1 MTLREAFKGIEFR
14 KGTWRI
20 WFDDEDDVDE
30 TDFYAESLDDL
41 ESLWNE
47 FVSENDLRSDIVEQ
61 VFDTYDPYY
70 GDWFDGTT
78 IDKEYVIGHIK
89 CMLKHKKLHGLGEF
103 EVLAL
108 RAAIEYI
115 NKANVKESFWV
126 DGIENRLED

>member
-20 WFDDEDDVDE
+20 WFDDGDDGDE
-30 TDFYAESLDDL
+30 TEFYAESLDDL
-41 ESLWNE
+41 ESLWDE
-47 FVSENDLRSDIVEQ
+47 FVSENDLRNDIVEQ
-61 VFDTYDPYY
+61 VFDIYDPYY
-70 GDWFDGTT
+70 GDWFDGTKA
-78 IDKEYVIGHIK
+78 DKEYVIYQIRYI
-89 CMLKHKKLHGLGEF
+89 LKHKKRHELGEF

-115 NKANVKESFWV
+115 NKAEVKESFWV

>member
-20 WFDDEDDVDE
+20 WFDDEDSGDE
-30 TDFYAESLDDL
+30 TEFYSESLDDL

-47 FVSENDLRSDIVEQ
+47 FLLENGFKSDIVEQ
-61 VFDTYDPYY
+61 VFDIYDPYY
-70 GDWFDGTT
+70 GDWFDGTKA
-78 IDKEYVIGHIK
+78 DKEYVIDQIK
-89 CMLKHKKLHGLGEF
+89 FILKNKKLHELGEF

-115 NKANVKESFWV
+115 NKANIKESFWV

>member
-1 MTLREAFKGIEFR
+1 MTLREAFNGIKFR

-20 WFDDEDDVDE
+20 WFDDEDDGDE
-30 TDFYAESLDDL
+30 TEFYAESLDDL

-47 FVSENDLRSDIVEQ
+47 FLLENNLRSDIVEQ
-61 VFDTYDPYY
+61 VFDIYDPYY
-70 GDWFDGTT
+70 GDWFDGTKA
-78 IDKEYVIGHIK
+78 DKEYVIDQIK
-89 CMLKHKKLHGLGEF
+89 FILKNKKLHELGEF

>member
-1 MTLREAFKGIEFR
+1 MTLREAFKGIKFR

-20 WFDDEDDVDE
+20 WFDDEDDGDE
-30 TDFYAESLDDL
+30 TEFYAESLDDL

-47 FVSENDLRSDIVEQ
+47 FLLENNLRSDIVEQ
-61 VFDTYDPYY
+61 VFDIYDPYY
-70 GDWFDGTT
+70 GDWFDGTKA
-78 IDKEYVIGHIK
+78 DKEYVIDQIK
-89 CMLKHKKLHGLGEF
+89 FILKNKKLHELGEF

>member
-20 WFDDEDDVDE
+20 WFDDEDDGDE
-30 TDFYAESLDDL
+30 TEFYAESLDDL

-47 FVSENDLRSDIVEQ
+47 FVSENDLRNDIVEQ
-61 VFDTYDPYY
+61 VFDIYDPYY
-70 GDWFDGTT
+70 GDWFDGTKA
-78 IDKEYVIGHIK
+78 DKEYVIDQIK
-89 CMLKHKKLHGLGEF
+89 FILKNKKLHELGEF

>member
-1 MTLREAFKGIEFR
+1 MTLREAFKGIKFR

-20 WFDDEDDVDE
+20 WFDDEDDGDE
-30 TDFYAESLDDL
+30 TEFYAESLDDL

-47 FVSENDLRSDIVEQ
+47 FLLENDLRSDIVEQ
-61 VFDTYDPYY
+61 VFDIYDPYY
-70 GDWFDGTT
+70 GDWFDGTKA
-78 IDKEYVIGHIK
+78 DKEYVIDQIK
-89 CMLKHKKLHGLGEF
+89 FILKNKKLHELGEF

-115 NKANVKESFWV
+115 NKAEVKESFWV

>member
-20 WFDDEDDVDE
+20 WFDDDDDGDE
-30 TDFYAESLDDL
+30 TEFYAESLDDL

-47 FVSENDLRSDIVEQ
+47 FLLENGFRSDIVEQ
-61 VFDTYDPYY
+61 VFDIYDPYY
-70 GDWFDGTT
+70 GDWFDGTKA
-78 IDKEYVIGHIK
+78 DKEYVIDQIK
-89 CMLKHKKLHGLGEF
+89 FILKNKKLHELGEF

-115 NKANVKESFWV
+115 NKANIKESFWV

>member
-20 WFDDEDDVDE
+20 WFDDGDGGDE
-30 TDFYAESLDDL
+30 TEFYAESLDDI

-47 FVSENDLRSDIVEQ
+47 FLLENNLKSDIVEQ
-61 VFDTYDPYY
+61 VFDIYDPYY
-70 GDWFDGTT
+70 GDWFDGTKA
-78 IDKEYVIGHIK
+78 DKEYVIDQIK
-89 CMLKHKKLHGLGEF
+89 FILKNKKLHELGEF

-115 NKANVKESFWV
+115 NKAEVKESFWV

>member
-20 WFDDEDDVDE
+20 WFDDEDDGDE
-30 TDFYAESLDDL
+30 TEFYAESLDDL
-41 ESLWNE
+41 ESLWDE
-47 FVSENDLRSDIVEQ
+47 FLLENDLRSDIVEQ
-61 VFDTYDPYY
+61 VFDIYDPYY
-70 GDWFDGTT
+70 GDWFDGTKA
-78 IDKEYVIGHIK
+78 DKEYVIDQIK
-89 CMLKHKKLHGLGEF
+89 FILKNKKLHELGEF

>member
-20 WFDDEDDVDE
+20 WFDDEDDGDE
-30 TDFYAESLDDL
+30 TEFYAESLDDL

-47 FVSENDLRSDIVEQ
+47 FLLENDLRSDIVEQ
-61 VFDTYDPYY
+61 VFDIYDPYY
-70 GDWFDGTT
+70 GDWFDGTKA
-78 IDKEYVIGHIK
+78 DKEYVIDQIK
-89 CMLKHKKLHGLGEF
+89 FILKNKKLHELGEF

-115 NKANVKESFWV
+115 NKAEVKESFWV

>member
-1 MTLREAFKGIEFR
+1 MTLREAFNGIKFR

-20 WFDDEDDVDE
+20 WFDDEDDGDE
-30 TDFYAESLDDL
+30 TEFYAESLDDL

-47 FVSENDLRSDIVEQ
+47 FLLENNLRSDIVEQ
-61 VFDTYDPYY
+61 VFDIYDPYY
-70 GDWFDGTT
+70 GDWFDGTKA
-78 IDKEYVIGHIK
+78 DKEYVIYQIRYI
-89 CMLKHKKLHGLGEF
+89 LKHKKRHELGEF

>member
-20 WFDDEDDVDE
+20 WFDDVDDGDE
-30 TDFYAESLDDL
+30 TEFYAESLDDL

-47 FVSENDLRSDIVEQ
+47 FLLENDLKGDIVEQ

-70 GDWFDGTT
+70 GDWFDGTKA
-78 IDKEYVIGHIK
+78 DKEYVIDQIK
-89 CMLKHKKLHGLGEF
+89 FILKNKKLHELGEF

-115 NKANVKESFWV
+115 NKAEVKESFWV

>member
-20 WFDDEDDVDE
+20 WFDDEDGGDE
-30 TDFYAESLDDL
+30 TEFYSESLDDL

-47 FVSENDLRSDIVEQ
+47 FLLENGFKSDIVEQ
-61 VFDTYDPYY
+61 VFDIYDPYY
-70 GDWFDGTT
+70 GDWFDGTKA
-78 IDKEYVIGHIK
+78 DKEYVINQIRYI
-89 CMLKHKKLHGLGEF
+89 LKNKKLHEFGEF

-115 NKANVKESFWV
+115 NKAEVKESFWV

>member
-20 WFDDEDDVDE
+20 RFSGDDKTE
-30 TDFYAESLDDL
+30 FYAESLDDL

-47 FVSENDLRSDIVEQ
+47 FLLENDLRSDIVEY
-61 VFDTYDPYY
+61 VFDIYDPYY
-70 GDWFDGTT
+70 GDWFGGTKA
-78 IDKEYVIGHIK
+78 DKEYVIDQIK
-89 CMLKHKKLHGLGEF
+89 LILKNKKLYDLGEF
-103 EVLAL
+103 DVLAL

-115 NKANVKESFWV
+115 KKANVKESFWV

>member
-20 WFDDEDDVDE
+20 WFDDKDDRDE
-30 TDFYAESLDDL
+30 TEFYAESLDDL

-47 FVSENDLRSDIVEQ
+47 FLLENDLRSDIVEQ
-61 VFDTYDPYY
+61 AFDIYDPYY
-70 GDWFDGTT
+70 GDWFDGTKA
-78 IDKEYVIGHIK
+78 DKEYVIDQIK
-89 CMLKHKKLHGLGEF
+89 FILKNKKLHELGEF

>member
-1 MTLREAFKGIEFR
+1 MTLREAFKGIKFR

-20 WFDDEDDVDE
+20 WFDDGDGGDE
-30 TDFYAESLDDL
+30 TEFYSESLDDL

-47 FVSENDLRSDIVEQ
+47 FLLENDLRSDIVEQ
-61 VFDTYDPYY
+61 VFDIYDPYY
-70 GDWFDGTT
+70 GDWFDGTKA
-78 IDKEYVIGHIK
+78 DKEYVINQIK
-89 CMLKHKKLHGLGEF
+89 FILKNKKLHELGEF

-115 NKANVKESFWV
+115 NKAEVKESFWV

>member
-1 MTLREAFKGIEFR
+1 MTLREAFNGIKFR

-20 WFDDEDDVDE
+20 WFDDENDGDE
-30 TDFYAESLDDL
+30 TEFYSESLDDL

-47 FVSENDLRSDIVEQ
+47 FLLENDLRSDIVEQ
-61 VFDTYDPYY
+61 VADIYDPYY
-70 GDWFDGTT
+70 GDWFDGTKA
-78 IDKEYVIGHIK
+78 DKEYIIDQIK
-89 CMLKHKKLHGLGEF
+89 FILKNKKLHELGEF

-115 NKANVKESFWV
+115 NKAKVKESFWV